1 MAKNKTT
8 ENTNSVEDFIQSIA
22 DEKRRADFTSIL
34 KLLTKN
40 LGYKPKMWGTAIVG
54 FGSYHYIYESGR
66 EGDAPLVGLAAR
78 SNAITLYLGSE
89 FEARAALLSKFGKYK
104 EGKGCIYLN
113 KLEDIDTDI
122 LVKMFQ
128 NSVAQRKKM
137 YPDCK

>member
-22 DEKRRADFTSIL
+22 DEKRRSDFTSIL
-34 KLLTKN
+34 KLLTKHS
-40 LGYKPKMWGTAIVG
+40 GYKPKMWGTAIVG

-78 SNAITLYLGSE
+78 SNAITFYLGSE
-89 FEARAALLSKFGKYK
+89 FEHRSILLSKFGKYK
-104 EGKGCIYLN
+104 EGKGCIYIN

-122 LVKMFQ
+122 LIKMFQ
-128 NSVAQRKKM
+128 NSIAQRKKM
-137 YPDCK
+137 YPDSK

>member
-137 YPDCK
+137 YPDSK

>member
-8 ENTNSVEDFIQSIA
+8 ENSNSVEDFIQSIA
-22 DEKRRADFTSIL
+22 DEKRRADFNSIL

-66 EGDAPLVGLAAR
+66 EGDAPLVGLASRA
-78 SNAITLYLGSE
+78 NAITLYLGSE

-104 EGKGCIYLN
+104 EGKGCIYIN
-113 KLEDIDTDI
+113 KLEDIDTDVLI
-122 LVKMFQ
+122 KMFQ

-137 YPDCK
+137 YPDSK

>member
-1 MAKNKTT
+1 MLKILFNPSPTKK
-8 ENTNSVEDFIQSIA
+8 EEP
-22 DEKRRADFTSIL
+22 TS
-34 KLLTKN
+34 
-40 LGYKPKMWGTAIVG
+40 
-54 FGSYHYIYESGR
+54 
-66 EGDAPLVGLAAR
+66 LVGLAAR

-137 YPDCK
+137 YPDSK